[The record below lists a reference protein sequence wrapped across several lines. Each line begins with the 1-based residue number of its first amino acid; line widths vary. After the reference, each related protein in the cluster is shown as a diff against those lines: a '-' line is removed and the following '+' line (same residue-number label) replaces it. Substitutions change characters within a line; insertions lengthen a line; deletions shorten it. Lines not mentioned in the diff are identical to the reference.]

1 MTDNYVTPSK
11 HPLYWAAVICLLCG
25 LFAASA
31 VEARPGKGPID
42 IAEAEQRSLARF
54 ETVDQN
60 DDDLISLEE
69 FENAP
74 PPRRA
79 ADRMQKGEKRMDRK
93 RMARK
98 GMARR
103 GKNSEWREARR
114 AAIQDEIFAILD
126 TDGNGQLSREEASA
140 QDRKT
145 RHLAAKRVAFKR
157 LDADSDGT
165 LTQSEMSV
173 RLDRLKAAD
182 SDGDGIVTMAEL
194 RSSRASD

>member
-1 MTDNYVTPSK
+1 MGRMGRDRTD
-11 HPLYWAAVICLLCG
+11 
-25 LFAASA
+25 LFANFVGA
-31 VEARPGKGPID
+31 
-42 IAEAEQRSLARF
+42 IALLGAK
-54 ETVDQN
+54 T
-60 DDDLISLEE
+60 
-69 FENAP
+69 
-74 PPRRA
+74 
-79 ADRMQKGEKRMDRK
+79 
-93 RMARK
+93 K